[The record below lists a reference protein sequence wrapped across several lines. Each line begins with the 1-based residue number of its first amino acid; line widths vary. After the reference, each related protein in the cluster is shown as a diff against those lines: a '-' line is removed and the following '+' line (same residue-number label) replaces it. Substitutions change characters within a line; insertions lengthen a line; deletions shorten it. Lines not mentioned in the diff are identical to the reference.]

1 MKIKFSN
8 IDQIESFLDI
18 TQQME
23 ADVLIQEGN
32 LQLDGKSSIGMLK
45 IPLNYPVSVYV
56 IEKKNISE
64 VSDFIKRCMAI
75 NVVV

>member
-23 ADVLIQEGN
+23 ADILIQEGN

-64 VSDFIKRCMAI
+64 VSEFIKRCMAI